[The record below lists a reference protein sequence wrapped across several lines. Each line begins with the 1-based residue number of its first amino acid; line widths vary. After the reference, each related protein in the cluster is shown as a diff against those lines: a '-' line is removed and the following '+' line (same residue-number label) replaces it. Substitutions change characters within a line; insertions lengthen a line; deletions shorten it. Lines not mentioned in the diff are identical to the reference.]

1 MKSERK
7 IVFILIFVVLA
18 AVFHF
23 YNERQQVTEPDTGM
37 VRVLEVVDGDT
48 IVIDDGMK
56 NRVRYLGIDTPELAW
71 PDSPG
76 DPLGAEAKEYNR
88 RLVGGKNVRLEFDEE
103 KYDVYGRL
111 LAYVYVDDVL
121 VSEEMLRAGF
131 ATPLIIEPNKRHEG
145 LLMEAAA
152 EARQKRKGVWGDLDT
167 LAPPSGNGEF
177 LVELGKAERHQ
188 GKRVVVRGKVTG
200 VRKTKNVLVLDVEDK
215 LEVVIFPDDFDNFE
229 FFGIDPAADYEGKEI
244 EVTGRVRVRKGKPGI
259 VVDHPML
266 IRSPG

>member
-1 MKSERK
+1 
-7 IVFILIFVVLA
+7 
-18 AVFHF
+18 
-23 YNERQQVTEPDTGM
+23 
-37 VRVLEVVDGDT
+37 
-48 IVIDDGMK
+48 
-56 NRVRYLGIDTPELAW
+56 
-71 PDSPG
+71 
-76 DPLGAEAKEYNR
+76 
-88 RLVGGKNVRLEFDEE
+88 
-103 KYDVYGRL
+103 
-111 LAYVYVDDVL
+111 
-121 VSEEMLRAGF
+121 
-131 ATPLIIEPNKRHEG
+131 
-145 LLMEAAA
+145 MEAAA

-177 LVELGKAERHQ
+177 LVDLDKAERHQ

-200 VRKTKNVLVLDVEDK
+200 VKKTKNVLVLDVEDK